1 MYKNVYNSKCNFST
15 LKGSEGK
22 TNVNL
27 GFIWALRPWFSVE
40 HVHPY
45 ALQCMPYNINIRN
58 SNRKLFT
65 GKIKPGQ
72 IKPLKTKTTLKTFLT
87 FSVSVAHVEC
97 TQKVRFLVS
106 KYLDINSQGAC
117 FKICKAR
124 ILHWVRI
131 NDSIWG
137 LQSHL

>member
-1 MYKNVYNSKCNFST
+1 MQFFNVKRVRRENKREPRLYLSLTPMVQCGT
-15 LKGSEGK
+15 C
-22 TNVNL
+22 
-27 GFIWALRPWFSVE
+27 I
-40 HVHPY
+40 HPY

-124 ILHWVRI
+124 ILH
-131 NDSIWG
+131 
-137 LQSHL
+137 